1 MTTPSWIGTGLTDRG
16 RIRTSNQDAFSLDNA
31 LGIWIVAD
39 GMGGHTG
46 GHVASAVAVTTVLQ
60 SLGEFLHQWNNQGT
74 FSEFADGAFAQAIE
88 AGRNEIQLRVTEDPA
103 LTGMGTTI
111 VAAWLDLNP
120 IPSMAI
126 AHVGD
131 SRAYL
136 VRDNRL
142 IPLTKDHSLVQ
153 QLIAE
158 GHITVE
164 DSLTHPKRNV
174 LVKALG
180 PGYPSTP
187 EVTHHPLQSD
197 DVILLCTDGLTKL
210 ISEADILSIIVES
223 HRSPE
228 ECCQRLIGQANAAGG
243 TDNTTVLLITP
254 IPPYN
259 GSGSPTIEP
268 TS

>member
-1 MTTPSWIGTGLTDRG
+1 
-16 RIRTSNQDAFSLDNA
+16 
-31 LGIWIVAD
+31 
-39 GMGGHTG
+39 
-46 GHVASAVAVTTVLQ
+46 
-60 SLGEFLHQWNNQGT
+60 
-74 FSEFADGAFAQAIE
+74 
-88 AGRNEIQLRVTEDPA
+88 
-103 LTGMGTTI
+103 
-111 VAAWLDLNP
+111 
-120 IPSMAI
+120 MAI

-210 ISEADILSIIVES
+210 IPDADILSIIVES
-223 HRSPE
+223 RRSPE
-228 ECCQRLIGQANAAGG
+228 ECCQRLIDRANAAGG

-254 IPPYN
+254 IPH
-259 GSGSPTIEP
+259 I
-268 TS
+268 